1 MRKPEMIKTIESLLL
16 ILIISTLLF
25 GQDDSLTI
33 NQCVD
38 IALKNNPQIRLA
50 QSNYDFNYSNLVISR
65 SNIYPQVSLQTAWN
79 RNGGTFFQGPVAIPR
94 TFETYTTGFQGS
106 LLLFDFGKSYSRI
119 SAYSDLTDA
128 SAQDFINAK
137 QSLILNTYIAYFDYL
152 QAVKLKKVSEESLQ
166 QATEHL
172 KLSRSLFEVG
182 SKPQFDV
189 IKAESDEATARV
201 NLLNAENNI
210 DITRLQLEN
219 ILNKKLPSDFSLKDE
234 FEVVRDSVT
243 ELQSLNIAFQNRP
256 EIIAA
261 KLRVEANK
269 SLLTSAW
276 AANLPIINASGGYTW
291 KSFALSQT
299 FQGSWSLGVAVSLP
313 IFQGFALDAGIQQ
326 ARANLDNVQAGYDLS
341 EQSVTLDVRQQYSNL
356 RLSQNQIAAS
366 RSLLK
371 AASETLR
378 LAEARFKEEIGS
390 AVEVTDARVAYYNA
404 QVLLIQSLYN
414 YQVTYAR
421 LERAMGTLK

>member
-1 MRKPEMIKTIESLLL
+1 MIKIRESLFF
-16 ILIISTLLF
+16 IIMISELMF
-25 GQDDSLTI
+25 GQNDSLTI
-33 NQCVD
+33 NQCVE

-50 QSNYDFNYSNLVISR
+50 QSNYDINYSNLIITR
-65 SNIYPQVSLQTAWN
+65 SNIYPQVSLQSAWN

-106 LLLFDFGKSYSRI
+106 LLLFDFDKTYSRI
-119 SAYSDLTDA
+119 SAYSDLADA
-128 SAQDFINAK
+128 SAQDVINAK
-137 QSLILNTYIAYFDYL
+137 QTLILNTYIAYFDYL
-152 QAVKLKKVSEESLQ
+152 QAVKLKKVNQESLQ

-172 KLSRSLFEVG
+172 KLSRSLFDVG

-219 ILNKKLPSDFSLKDE
+219 ILNKKLPPEFNLRDD

-243 ELQSLNIAFQNRP
+243 ESASLNIALQNRP
-256 EIIAA
+256 EIISG
-261 KLRVEANK
+261 KFRVDANK
-269 SLLTSAW
+269 SFLISAW
-276 AANLPIINASGGYTW
+276 TANLPSINASGGYTW
-291 KSFALSQT
+291 KSFALNQT
-299 FQGSWSLGVAVSLP
+299 FQGSWSLGVALSLP

-326 ARANLDNVQAGYDLS
+326 ARADLDNAQASYDLI
-341 EQSVTLDVRQQYSNL
+341 EQGVTLDVRQQYSNL
-356 RLSQNQIAAS
+356 RLSRNQITAS
-366 RSLLK
+366 RSLLN
-371 AASETLR
+371 AAEETLR
-378 LAEARFKEEIGS
+378 LAEARFKAEIGS
-390 AVEVTDARVAYYNA
+390 SVEVTDARVTYYNA

>member
-1 MRKPEMIKTIESLLL
+1 MIKILQPILF
-16 ILIISTLLF
+16 ILIISGLSF
-25 GQDDSLTI
+25 GQNDTLTI

-50 QSNYDFNYSNLVISR
+50 QSNYDFNNSNLVITR
-65 SNIYPQVSLQTAWN
+65 SSIYPQLSLQSSWN
-79 RNGGTFFQGPVAIPR
+79 RNGGTIFTGPNTVPLTYATYVA
-94 TFETYTTGFQGS
+94 GFQGS
-106 LLLFDFGKSYSRI
+106 LLLFDFGKTYSRI
-119 SAYSDLTDA
+119 SAYSDLADA
-128 SAQDFINAK
+128 SAQDVINSK
-137 QSLILNTYIAYFDYL
+137 QSLILDTYTAYFGYL
-152 QAVKLKKVSEESLQ
+152 QAVKLVKVSKESLQ

-172 KLSRSLFEVG
+172 KLSRSLFDVG

-219 ILNKKLPSDFSLKDE
+219 ILNQKLPPSFSLRDD

-243 ELQSLNIAFQNRP
+243 ESESLNIAMRNRP
-256 EIIAA
+256 EIIAG
-261 KLRVEANK
+261 KLRVDANK
-269 SLLTSAW
+269 SFLTSAW
-276 AANLPIINASGGYTW
+276 TANLPSINASGGYTW
-291 KSFALSQT
+291 KSFALNQT
-299 FQGSWSLGVAVSLP
+299 FQSSWSLGVAVFVP
-313 IFQGFALDAGIQQ
+313 IFEGFALDAGIQQ
-326 ARANLDNVQAGYDLS
+326 ARANLDNTQAEYDLT

-356 RLSQNQIAAS
+356 RLSQNQITAS
-366 RSLLK
+366 RSLLN
-371 AASETLR
+371 AAEETLR
-378 LAEARFKEEIGS
+378 LAEARFKAEIGS

-421 LERAMGTLK
+421 LERAMGTLQ

>member
-1 MRKPEMIKTIESLLL
+1 MISELM
-16 ILIISTLLF
+16 F

-33 NQCVD
+33 NQCVE

-50 QSNYDFNYSNLVISR
+50 QSNYDINYSNLIITR
-65 SNIYPQVSLQTAWN
+65 SNIYPQVSLQSTWN
-79 RNGGTFFQGPVAIPR
+79 RNGGTFFQGPSAIPR
-94 TFETYTTGFQGS
+94 TFETYNTGFQGS
-106 LLLFDFGKSYSRI
+106 LLLFDFGKTYSRI
-119 SAYSDLTDA
+119 SAFSDLADA
-128 SAQDFINAK
+128 SAEDIINAK

-152 QAVKLKKVSEESLQ
+152 QAVKLKKVSQESLQ

-219 ILNKKLPSDFSLKDE
+219 ILNKKLPPDFTLKDE
-234 FEVVRDSVT
+234 FEVVRDSVS
-243 ELQSLNIAFQNRP
+243 ESESLNIALLNRP
-256 EIIAA
+256 EIISG
-261 KLRVEANK
+261 KFRVDANK
-269 SLLTSAW
+269 SFLTSAW
-276 AANLPIINASGGYTW
+276 TANLPSINASGGYTW
-291 KSFALSQT
+291 KSFALNQT

-313 IFQGFALDAGIQQ
+313 IFEGFALDAGIQQ
-326 ARANLDNVQAGYDLS
+326 ARADLDNAQASYDLI
-341 EQSVTLDVRQQYSNL
+341 EQGVTLDVRQQYSNL
-356 RLSQNQIAAS
+356 RLSRNQIAAS

-371 AASETLR
+371 AADETLR
-378 LAEARFKEEIGS
+378 LAEARFKAEVGS

-414 YQVTYAR
+414 YQVTYTR

>member
-1 MRKPEMIKTIESLLL
+1 MIKILQPILF
-16 ILIISTLLF
+16 ILIISGLSF
-25 GQDDSLTI
+25 GQNDTLTI

-65 SNIYPQVSLQTAWN
+65 SNIYPQLSLQSSWN
-79 RNGGTFFQGPVAIPR
+79 RNGGTVFTGPNAVPLTYATYVA
-94 TFETYTTGFQGS
+94 GFQGS
-106 LLLFDFGKSYSRI
+106 LLLFDFWKTYSRI

-128 SAQDFINAK
+128 SAQDLINAK
-137 QSLILNTYIAYFDYL
+137 QTLILNTYTAYFDYL

-166 QATEHL
+166 QASEHL
-172 KLSRSLFEVG
+172 KLSRSLFDVG

-219 ILNKKLPSDFSLKDE
+219 ILNQKLPTAFSLRDD

-243 ELQSLNIAFQNRP
+243 ESASLNIALKNRP
-256 EIIAA
+256 EIIAG
-261 KLRVEANK
+261 KLRVDANK
-269 SLLTSAW
+269 SFLISAW
-276 AANLPIINASGGYTW
+276 TANLPTINASGGYTW
-291 KSFALSQT
+291 RSFAMNQT
-299 FQGSWSLGVAVSLP
+299 FQGSWSLGVVFYLP

-326 ARANLDNVQAGYDLS
+326 AKANLDNVQATYDLT
-341 EQSVTLDVRQQYSNL
+341 EQSITLDVRQQYSNL
-356 RLSQNQIAAS
+356 RLARNQISAS

-371 AASETLR
+371 AAEETLR
-378 LAEARFKEEIGS
+378 LAEARFKEEVGS

-421 LERAMGTLK
+421 LERAMGTLQ

>member
-1 MRKPEMIKTIESLLL
+1 MIKTLQPL
-16 ILIISTLLF
+16 ILILLISGLSF
-25 GQDDSLTI
+25 GQNDTLTI
-33 NQCVD
+33 DQCVD

-50 QSNYDFNYSNLVISR
+50 QSNYDFNYSNLVITR
-65 SNIYPQVSLQTAWN
+65 SNIFPQISLQSGWN

-94 TFETYTTGFQGS
+94 TFETYTAGFQGS
-106 LLLFDFGKSYSRI
+106 LLLYDFQKTYSRI
-119 SAYSDLTDA
+119 SAYSELTDA

-137 QSLILNTYIAYFDYL
+137 QTLILNTYIAYFNYL
-152 QAVKLKKVSEESLQ
+152 QAVKLKIVSEQSLQ

-172 KLSRSLFEVG
+172 KLSRSLFDVG

-219 ILNKKLPSDFSLKDE
+219 ILNKKLSPGFNLKDE

-243 ELQSLNIAFQNRP
+243 ESQSLQTAFQYRP

-261 KLRVEANK
+261 KFRVEANK

-276 AANLPIINASGGYTW
+276 AANFPSVYASGGYTW

-299 FQGSWSLGVAVSLP
+299 FQGSWSLGVAVTLP

-326 ARANLDNVQAGYDLS
+326 ARANLDNVQAGYDLT

-356 RLSQNQIAAS
+356 RLSMNQIAAS
-366 RSLLK
+366 RALLK
-371 AASETLR
+371 SAEETLR
-378 LAEARFKEEIGS
+378 LAEARFREEVGS

>member
-1 MRKPEMIKTIESLLL
+1 MIKIRESLFF
-16 ILIISTLLF
+16 IIMISELMF

-33 NQCVD
+33 NQCVE

-50 QSNYDFNYSNLVISR
+50 QSNYDINYSNLIITR
-65 SNIYPQVSLQTAWN
+65 SNIYPQVSLQSTWN
-79 RNGGTFFQGPVAIPR
+79 RNGGTFFQGPSAIPR
-94 TFETYTTGFQGS
+94 TFETYNTGFQGS
-106 LLLFDFGKSYSRI
+106 LLLFDFGKTYSRI
-119 SAYSDLTDA
+119 SAFSDLADA
-128 SAQDFINAK
+128 SAEDIINAK

-152 QAVKLKKVSEESLQ
+152 QAVKLKKVSQESLQ

-219 ILNKKLPSDFSLKDE
+219 ILNKKLPPDFTLKDE
-234 FEVVRDSVT
+234 FEVVRDSVS
-243 ELQSLNIAFQNRP
+243 ESESLNIALLNRP
-256 EIIAA
+256 EIISG
-261 KLRVEANK
+261 KFRVDANK
-269 SLLTSAW
+269 SFLTSAW
-276 AANLPIINASGGYTW
+276 TANLPSINASGGYTW
-291 KSFALSQT
+291 KSFALNQT

-313 IFQGFALDAGIQQ
+313 IFEGFALDAGIQQ
-326 ARANLDNVQAGYDLS
+326 ARADLDNAQASYDLI
-341 EQSVTLDVRQQYSNL
+341 EQGVTLDVRQQYSNL
-356 RLSQNQIAAS
+356 RLSRNQIAAS

-371 AASETLR
+371 AADETLR
-378 LAEARFKEEIGS
+378 LAEARFKAEVGS

-414 YQVTYAR
+414 YQVTYTR

>member
-1 MRKPEMIKTIESLLL
+1 MIKIRESLFF
-16 ILIISTLLF
+16 IIMISELMC
-25 GQDDSLTI
+25 GQNDSLTI
-33 NQCVD
+33 NQCVE

-50 QSNYDFNYSNLVISR
+50 QSNYDINYSNLIITR
-65 SNIYPQVSLQTAWN
+65 SNIYPQVSLQSTWN
-79 RNGGTFFQGPVAIPR
+79 RNGGTFFQGPSAIPR
-94 TFETYTTGFQGS
+94 TFETYNTGFQGS
-106 LLLFDFGKSYSRI
+106 LLLFDFGKTYSRI
-119 SAYSDLTDA
+119 SAFSDLADA
-128 SAQDFINAK
+128 SAEDIINAK

-152 QAVKLKKVSEESLQ
+152 QAVKLKKVSQESLQ

-219 ILNKKLPSDFSLKDE
+219 ILNKKLPPDFTLKDE
-234 FEVVRDSVT
+234 FEVVRDSVS
-243 ELQSLNIAFQNRP
+243 ESESLNIALLNRP
-256 EIIAA
+256 EIISG
-261 KLRVEANK
+261 KFRVDANK
-269 SLLTSAW
+269 SFLTSAW
-276 AANLPIINASGGYTW
+276 TANLPSINASGGYTW
-291 KSFALSQT
+291 KSFALNQT

-313 IFQGFALDAGIQQ
+313 IFEGFALDAGIQQ
-326 ARANLDNVQAGYDLS
+326 ARADLDNAQASYDLI
-341 EQSVTLDVRQQYSNL
+341 EQGVTLDVRQQYSNL
-356 RLSQNQIAAS
+356 RLSRNQIAAS

-371 AASETLR
+371 AADETLR
-378 LAEARFKEEIGS
+378 LAEARFKAEVGS

-414 YQVTYAR
+414 YQVTYTR

>member
-1 MRKPEMIKTIESLLL
+1 MINTWK
-16 ILIISTLLF
+16 TLLF
-25 GQDDSLTI
+25 VLIVSSFLFGQNDTLTI

-38 IALKNNPQIRLA
+38 IALKNNPQIKLA
-50 QSNYDFNYSNLVISR
+50 QSNYDFTSSNLQISR
-65 SNIYPQVSLQTAWN
+65 SNIYPQISLQTGWN
-79 RNGGTFFQGPVAIPR
+79 RNGGTFFQGPQAIPR

-106 LLLFDFGKSYSRI
+106 LLLFDFGKTYSRI
-119 SAYSDLTDA
+119 SANSDLTDA
-128 SAQDFINAK
+128 SAQDLLNAK
-137 QSLILNTYIAYFDYL
+137 QSLILNTYTAYFNYL
-152 QAVKLKKVSEESLQ
+152 QAVKLKKVNESSLQ
-166 QATEHL
+166 QAAEHL
-172 KLSRSLFEVG
+172 KLSRSLFDVG
-182 SKPQFDV
+182 RKPQFDV
-189 IKAESDEATARV
+189 IKAESDEAAARV

-219 ILNKKLPSDFSLKDE
+219 ILNKKLPDGFSLSDE

-243 ELQSLNIAFQNRP
+243 ESQSLNIAFQNRP

-261 KLRVEANK
+261 KLRIEANK
-269 SLLTSAW
+269 SFLTSAW
-276 AANLPIINASGGYTW
+276 EANLPTINASGGYTW

-299 FQGSWSLGVAVSLP
+299 FQGSWSLGVVVSLP

-326 ARANLDNVQAGYDLS
+326 ARANLDNVKAQYDLI
-341 EQSVTLDVRQQYSNL
+341 EQSITLDVRQQYSNL

-371 AASETLR
+371 AAEETLR

-390 AVEVTDARVAYYNA
+390 AVEVTDARIAYYNA

-414 YQVTYAR
+414 YQVTFAR

>member
-1 MRKPEMIKTIESLLL
+1 MIKIRELSLF
-16 ILIISTLLF
+16 IIIISTLLF
-25 GQDDSLTI
+25 GQNDTLTI

-50 QSNYDFNYSNLVISR
+50 QSNYDFNYSNLTITR

-79 RNGGTFFQGPVAIPR
+79 RNGGTFFQGPTAIPR

-106 LLLFDFGKSYSRI
+106 LLLYDFQKTYSRI

-128 SAQDFINAK
+128 SAQDLINAK
-137 QSLILNTYIAYFDYL
+137 QTLILNTYTAYFDYL

-172 KLSRSLFEVG
+172 KLSRSLYDVG

-219 ILNKKLPSDFSLKDE
+219 ILNKKLQIGFTLKDE
-234 FEVVRDSVT
+234 FEVERDSIS
-243 ELQSLNIAFQNRP
+243 ESQSLNMAFQNRP
-256 EIIAA
+256 EIIAS

-276 AANLPIINASGGYTW
+276 AANLPSINASGGYTW

-299 FQGSWSLGVAVSLP
+299 FQGSWSLGVAISLP

-326 ARANLDNVQAGYDLS
+326 ARANLDNVQANYDLT
-341 EQSVTLDVRQQYSNL
+341 EQAVTLDVRQQYSNL
-356 RLSQNQIAAS
+356 NLSRNQISAS
-366 RSLLK
+366 RALLK
-371 AASETLR
+371 SAQETLR
-378 LAEARFKEEIGS
+378 LAEARFKEEVGS

>member
-1 MRKPEMIKTIESLLL
+1 MIK
-16 ILIISTLLF
+16 ILQFILVISTLSF
-25 GQDDSLTI
+25 CQNDTLTI
-33 NQCVD
+33 SQCVD

-79 RNGGTFFQGPVAIPR
+79 RNGGTFFQGPIAIPR

-106 LLLFDFGKSYSRI
+106 MLLFDFGKTYSRI

-128 SAQDFINAK
+128 SAQDLINAK
-137 QSLILNTYIAYFDYL
+137 QSLILDTYTAYFNYL

-166 QATEHL
+166 QASVHL

-219 ILNKKLPSDFSLKDE
+219 ILNKKLPDQFNLRDE

-243 ELQSLNIAFQNRP
+243 ELQSLNTAFQNRP

-276 AANLPIINASGGYTW
+276 AANLPAINASGGYTW

-326 ARANLDNVQAGYDLS
+326 ARANLDIVKADYDLT

-356 RLSQNQIAAS
+356 RLSMNQIAAS

-371 AASETLR
+371 AAEETLR

-414 YQVTYAR
+414 YQVTFAR

>member
-1 MRKPEMIKTIESLLL
+1 MIKHLFSFVFILAISSLLY
-16 ILIISTLLF
+16 
-25 GQDDSLTI
+25 GQSDSLTI

-65 SNIYPQVSLQTAWN
+65 SNIYPQLSLQSSWN
-79 RNGGTFFQGPVAIPR
+79 RNGGTIFTGPNAVPLTYSTYVA
-94 TFETYTTGFQGS
+94 GFQGS
-106 LLLFDFGKSYSRI
+106 LLLYDFQKTYSRI
-119 SAYSDLTDA
+119 SGYSDLTDA
-128 SAQDFINAK
+128 SAQDLINAK
-137 QSLILNTYIAYFDYL
+137 QSLILNTYIAYFNYL

-172 KLSRSLFEVG
+172 KLSRSLFDVG

-219 ILNKKLPSDFSLKDE
+219 ILNQKLAASFSLRDE
-234 FEVVRDSVT
+234 FEVVRDSVS
-243 ELQSLNIAFQNRP
+243 ESESLNLALQNRP
-256 EIIAA
+256 EILAG

-269 SLLTSAW
+269 SFLTSAW
-276 AANLPIINASGGYTW
+276 AANLPTINASGGYTW
-291 KSFALSQT
+291 KSFALNQT
-299 FQGSWSLGVAVSLP
+299 FQGSWSLGVVFSLP

-326 ARANLDNVQAGYDLS
+326 AKANLDNVQANYDLI
-341 EQSVTLDVRQQYSNL
+341 EQSITLDVRQQYSNL
-356 RLSQNQIAAS
+356 RLSRNQISAS

-371 AASETLR
+371 AAEETLR
-378 LAEARFKEEIGS
+378 LAEARFKEEVGS

-421 LERAMGTLK
+421 LERAMGTLN

>member
-1 MRKPEMIKTIESLLL
+1 MISELM
-16 ILIISTLLF
+16 F
-25 GQDDSLTI
+25 GQNDSLTI
-33 NQCVD
+33 NQCVE
-38 IALKNNPQIRLA
+38 IALMNNPQIRLA
-50 QSNYDFNYSNLVISR
+50 QSNYDINYSNLIITR
-65 SNIYPQVSLQTAWN
+65 SNIYPQVSLQSAWN
-79 RNGGTFFQGPVAIPR
+79 RNGGTFFQGPSAIPR
-94 TFETYTTGFQGS
+94 TFETYNTGFQGS
-106 LLLFDFGKSYSRI
+106 LLLFDFGKTYSRI
-119 SAYSDLTDA
+119 SAFSDLADA
-128 SAQDFINAK
+128 SAEDIINAK

-152 QAVKLKKVSEESLQ
+152 QAVKLKKVSQESLQ

-219 ILNKKLPSDFSLKDE
+219 ILNKKLPPDFTLKDE
-234 FEVVRDSVT
+234 FEVVRDSVS
-243 ELQSLNIAFQNRP
+243 ESESLNIALLNRP
-256 EIIAA
+256 EIISG
-261 KLRVEANK
+261 KFRVDANK
-269 SLLTSAW
+269 SFLTSAW
-276 AANLPIINASGGYTW
+276 TANLPSINASGGYTW
-291 KSFALSQT
+291 KSFALNQT

-313 IFQGFALDAGIQQ
+313 IFEGFALDAGIQQ
-326 ARANLDNVQAGYDLS
+326 ARADLDNAQASYDLI
-341 EQSVTLDVRQQYSNL
+341 EQGVTLDVRQQYSNL
-356 RLSQNQIAAS
+356 RLSRNQIAAS

-371 AASETLR
+371 AADETLR
-378 LAEARFKEEIGS
+378 LAEARFKAEVGS

-414 YQVTYAR
+414 YQVTYTR

>member
-1 MRKPEMIKTIESLLL
+1 MIKIRESFLF
-16 ILIISTLLF
+16 IMMISTLIF
-25 GQDDSLTI
+25 GQDDTLTI

-50 QSNYDFNYSNLVISR
+50 QSNYDINYSNLVITR
-65 SNIYPQVSLQTAWN
+65 SNLYPQISLQSTWN

-94 TFETYTTGFQGS
+94 TFETYNTGFQGS
-106 LLLFDFGKSYSRI
+106 LLLFDFGKTYSRI

-128 SAQDFINAK
+128 SAHDVINAK
-137 QSLILNTYIAYFDYL
+137 QTLILNTYIAYFDYL
-152 QAVKLKKVSEESLQ
+152 QAVKLKKVSQESLQ

-172 KLSRSLFEVG
+172 KLSRSLFDVG

-219 ILNKKLPSDFSLKDE
+219 ILNKKLPPDFTLRDE
-234 FEVVRDSVT
+234 FEVVRDSVS
-243 ELQSLNIAFQNRP
+243 ESESLKIALQNRP
-256 EIIAA
+256 EIISG
-261 KLRVEANK
+261 KFRVDANK
-269 SLLTSAW
+269 SFLTSAW
-276 AANLPIINASGGYTW
+276 TANLPSINASGGYTW
-291 KSFALSQT
+291 KSFALNQT

-313 IFQGFALDAGIQQ
+313 IFEGFAMDAGIQQ
-326 ARANLDNVQAGYDLS
+326 ARADLDNAQASYDLI
-341 EQSVTLDVRQQYSNL
+341 EQGVTLDVRQQYSNL
-356 RLSQNQIAAS
+356 RLSRNQISAF

-371 AASETLR
+371 AAEETLR
-378 LAEARFKEEIGS
+378 LAEARFKEEVGS

-404 QVLLIQSLYN
+404 QVLLIQTLYN

>member
-1 MRKPEMIKTIESLLL
+1 
-16 ILIISTLLF
+16 
-25 GQDDSLTI
+25 
-33 NQCVD
+33 
-38 IALKNNPQIRLA
+38 
-50 QSNYDFNYSNLVISR
+50 
-65 SNIYPQVSLQTAWN
+65 
-79 RNGGTFFQGPVAIPR
+79 
-94 TFETYTTGFQGS
+94 
-106 LLLFDFGKSYSRI
+106 
-119 SAYSDLTDA
+119 
-128 SAQDFINAK
+128 
-137 QSLILNTYIAYFDYL
+137 
-152 QAVKLKKVSEESLQ
+152 
-166 QATEHL
+166 
-172 KLSRSLFEVG
+172 LFEVG

-219 ILNKKLPSDFSLKDE
+219 ILNKKLPASFNLRDE

-243 ELQSLNIAFQNRP
+243 ESQSLSTAFQYRP

-261 KLRVEANK
+261 KFRVEANK
-269 SLLTSAW
+269 SFLTSAW
-276 AANLPIINASGGYTW
+276 AANLPTINASGGYTW

-299 FQGSWSLGVAVSLP
+299 FQGSWSLGVALSLP

-326 ARANLDNVQAGYDLS
+326 ARANLDNVQAGYDLT

-371 AASETLR
+371 AADETLR
-378 LAEARFKEEIGS
+378 LAEARFKEEVGS

-421 LERAMGTLK
+421 LEKAMGTLK

>member
-1 MRKPEMIKTIESLLL
+1 MIKTLRPLIF
-16 ILIISTLLF
+16 ILIISGLSF
-25 GQDDSLTI
+25 GQNDTLTI

-38 IALKNNPQIRLA
+38 LALKNNPQIRLA

-65 SNIYPQVSLQTAWN
+65 SNIYPQVSLQSAWN
-79 RNGGTFFQGPVAIPR
+79 RNGGTFFQGPSAIPR
-94 TFETYTTGFQGS
+94 TFETYTTGLQGS
-106 LLLFDFGKSYSRI
+106 LLLYDFQKTYSRI

-128 SAQDFINAK
+128 SAEDLINAK
-137 QSLILNTYIAYFDYL
+137 QSLILNTYIAYFNYL
-152 QAVKLKKVSEESLQ
+152 QAVKLKKVSQESLE
-166 QATEHL
+166 QASEHL

-219 ILNKKLPSDFSLKDE
+219 ILNQKLPPSFSLRDD
-234 FEVVRDSVT
+234 FEVVRDSVS
-243 ELQSLNIAFQNRP
+243 ESESLNIAMQNRP

-261 KLRVEANK
+261 KLRIDANK

-276 AANLPIINASGGYTW
+276 AANLPSINASGGYTW
-291 KSFALSQT
+291 KSFALNQT
-299 FQGSWSLGVAVSLP
+299 FQSSWSLGVAISLP

-326 ARANLDNVQAGYDLS
+326 AKANLDNVQADYDLT
-341 EQSVTLDVRQQYSNL
+341 EQGVTLDVRQQYSNI
-356 RLSQNQIAAS
+356 RLSRNQIAAS

-371 AASETLR
+371 AAEETLR
-378 LAEARFKEEIGS
+378 LAEARFKEEVGS

-404 QVLLIQSLYN
+404 QVLLIQTLYN

>member
-1 MRKPEMIKTIESLLL
+1 MIKILQPIVF
-16 ILIISTLLF
+16 ILIISELSF
-25 GQDDSLTI
+25 GQNDTLTI

-50 QSNYDFNYSNLVISR
+50 QSNYDFNYSNLVITR
-65 SNIYPQVSLQTAWN
+65 SNIYPQISLQSGWS

-106 LLLFDFGKSYSRI
+106 LLLFDFWKTYSRI

-128 SAQDFINAK
+128 SAQDLINAK
-137 QSLILNTYIAYFDYL
+137 QSLILNAYTAYFNYL
-152 QAVKLKKVSEESLQ
+152 QAVKLRKVSQESLQ

-172 KLSRSLFEVG
+172 KLSRSLFNVG

-219 ILNKKLPSDFSLKDE
+219 ILNQKLPTAFSLRDD

-243 ELQSLNIAFQNRP
+243 ESASLNIALKNRP
-256 EIIAA
+256 EIIAG
-261 KLRVEANK
+261 KLRIDANK
-269 SLLTSAW
+269 SFLTSAW
-276 AANLPIINASGGYTW
+276 TANLPTINASGGYTW
-291 KSFALSQT
+291 KSFAMNQT

-326 ARANLDNVQAGYDLS
+326 AKANLDNAQATYDLT
-341 EQSVTLDVRQQYSNL
+341 EQSITLDVRQQYSNL
-356 RLSQNQIAAS
+356 QLARDQISAS

-371 AASETLR
+371 AAEETLR
-378 LAEARFKEEIGS
+378 LAEARFKEEVGS

-421 LERAMGTLK
+421 LERAMGTL

>member
-1 MRKPEMIKTIESLLL
+1 MISELM
-16 ILIISTLLF
+16 F

-33 NQCVD
+33 NQCVE

-50 QSNYDFNYSNLVISR
+50 QSNYDINYSNLIITR
-65 SNIYPQVSLQTAWN
+65 SNIYPQVSLQSSWN
-79 RNGGTFFQGPVAIPR
+79 RNGGTFFQGPSAIPR
-94 TFETYTTGFQGS
+94 TFETYNTGFQGS
-106 LLLFDFGKSYSRI
+106 LLLFDFGKTYSRI
-119 SAYSDLTDA
+119 SAFSDLADA
-128 SAQDFINAK
+128 SAEDIINAK

-152 QAVKLKKVSEESLQ
+152 QAVKLKKVSQESLQ

-219 ILNKKLPSDFSLKDE
+219 ILNKKLPPDFTLKDE
-234 FEVVRDSVT
+234 FEVVRDSVS
-243 ELQSLNIAFQNRP
+243 ESESLNIALLNRP
-256 EIIAA
+256 EIISG
-261 KLRVEANK
+261 KFRVDANK
-269 SLLTSAW
+269 SFLTSAW
-276 AANLPIINASGGYTW
+276 TANLPSINASGGYTW
-291 KSFALSQT
+291 KSFALNQT

-313 IFQGFALDAGIQQ
+313 IFEGFALDAGIQQ
-326 ARANLDNVQAGYDLS
+326 ARADLDNAQASYDLI
-341 EQSVTLDVRQQYSNL
+341 EQGVTLDVRQQYSNL
-356 RLSQNQIAAS
+356 RLSRNQIAAS

-371 AASETLR
+371 AADETLR
-378 LAEARFKEEIGS
+378 LAEARFKAEVGS

-414 YQVTYAR
+414 YQVTYTR

>member
-1 MRKPEMIKTIESLLL
+1 MISELM
-16 ILIISTLLF
+16 F
-25 GQDDSLTI
+25 GQNDSLTI
-33 NQCVD
+33 NQCVE

-50 QSNYDFNYSNLVISR
+50 QSNYDINYSNLIITR
-65 SNIYPQVSLQTAWN
+65 SNIYPQVSLQSAWN
-79 RNGGTFFQGPVAIPR
+79 RNGGTFFQGPSAIPR
-94 TFETYTTGFQGS
+94 TFETYNTGFQGS
-106 LLLFDFGKSYSRI
+106 LLLFDFGKTYSRI
-119 SAYSDLTDA
+119 SAFSDLADA
-128 SAQDFINAK
+128 SAEDIINAK

-152 QAVKLKKVSEESLQ
+152 QAVKLKKVSQESLQ

-219 ILNKKLPSDFSLKDE
+219 ILNKKLPPDFTLKDE
-234 FEVVRDSVT
+234 FEVVRDSVS
-243 ELQSLNIAFQNRP
+243 ESESLNIALLNRP
-256 EIIAA
+256 EIISG
-261 KLRVEANK
+261 KFRVDANK
-269 SLLTSAW
+269 SFLTSAW
-276 AANLPIINASGGYTW
+276 TANLPSINASGGYTW
-291 KSFALSQT
+291 KSFALNQT

-313 IFQGFALDAGIQQ
+313 IFEGFALDAGIQQ
-326 ARANLDNVQAGYDLS
+326 ARADLDNAQASYDLI
-341 EQSVTLDVRQQYSNL
+341 EQGVTLDVRQQYSNL
-356 RLSQNQIAAS
+356 RLSRNQIAAS

-371 AASETLR
+371 AADETLR
-378 LAEARFKEEIGS
+378 LAEARFKAEVGS

-414 YQVTYAR
+414 YQVTYTR

>member
-1 MRKPEMIKTIESLLL
+1 MIKIRESLLF
-16 ILIISTLLF
+16 IMMISTLIF
-25 GQDDSLTI
+25 GQNDTLTI

-50 QSNYDFNYSNLVISR
+50 QSNYDINYSNLVITR
-65 SNIYPQVSLQTAWN
+65 SDIYPQVSLQSGWN
-79 RNGGTFFQGPVAIPR
+79 RNGGTFFQGPSAIPR
-94 TFETYTTGFQGS
+94 TFETYNTGFQGS
-106 LLLFDFGKSYSRI
+106 LLLFDFGKTYSRI
-119 SAYSDLTDA
+119 SAFSDLADA
-128 SAQDFINAK
+128 SAQDVINAK

-152 QAVKLKKVSEESLQ
+152 QAVKLKKVSQESLQ

-172 KLSRSLFEVG
+172 KLSRSLFDVG

-210 DITRLQLEN
+210 DITHLQLEN
-219 ILNKKLPSDFSLKDE
+219 ILNKKLPPDFTLRDE
-234 FEVVRDSVT
+234 FEVVRDSVS
-243 ELQSLNIAFQNRP
+243 ESASLNTALQNRP
-256 EIIAA
+256 EIIAG
-261 KLRVEANK
+261 KFRVDANK
-269 SLLTSAW
+269 SFLTSAW
-276 AANLPIINASGGYTW
+276 TANFPTINASGGYIW
-291 KSFALSQT
+291 KSFALNQT
-299 FQGSWSLGVAVSLP
+299 FEGSWSLGVAVYLP

-326 ARANLDNVQAGYDLS
+326 AKANLDNAQATYDLT
-341 EQSVTLDVRQQYSNL
+341 EQAVTLDVRQQYSNL
-356 RLSQNQIAAS
+356 RLSQNQITAS

-371 AASETLR
+371 AAEETLR

-404 QVLLIQSLYN
+404 QVLLIQTLYN

-421 LERAMGTLK
+421 LERAMGIFK

>member
-1 MRKPEMIKTIESLLL
+1 MIKSLKLL
-16 ILIISTLLF
+16 IFLLIFSGLSF
-25 GQDDSLTI
+25 GQNDTLTI
-33 NQCVD
+33 SQCVD

-50 QSNYDFNYSNLVISR
+50 QSNLDFNSSNLVITR
-65 SNIYPQVSLQTAWN
+65 SNIFPQISLQSSWN
-79 RNGGTFFQGPVAIPR
+79 RNGGTVFTGPNAVPLTYATYVA
-94 TFETYTTGFQGS
+94 GFQGS
-106 LLLFDFGKSYSRI
+106 LLLFDFGKTYSRI

-128 SAQDFINAK
+128 SVQDFINAK
-137 QSLILNTYIAYFDYL
+137 QTLILNTYTAYFDYL
-152 QAVKLKKVSEESLQ
+152 QAVKLKIVSEQSLQ

-219 ILNKKLPSDFSLKDE
+219 ILNKKLPASFNLRDE

-243 ELQSLNIAFQNRP
+243 ESQSLSTAFQYRP

-261 KLRVEANK
+261 KFRVEANK
-269 SLLTSAW
+269 SFLTSAW
-276 AANLPIINASGGYTW
+276 AANLPTINASGGYTW

-299 FQGSWSLGVAVSLP
+299 FQGSWSLGVALSLP

-326 ARANLDNVQAGYDLS
+326 ARANLDNVQAGYDLT

-371 AASETLR
+371 AADETLR
-378 LAEARFKEEIGS
+378 LAEARFKEEVGS

-421 LERAMGTLK
+421 LEKAMGTLK

>member
-1 MRKPEMIKTIESLLL
+1 MTKIAHSVLF
-16 ILIISTLLF
+16 ILIISGLSFSQSDT
-25 GQDDSLTI
+25 LTI

-38 IALKNNPQIRLA
+38 LALKNNPQIRLA

-65 SNIYPQVSLQTAWN
+65 SNIFPQISFQSGWN
-79 RNGGTFFQGPVAIPR
+79 RNGGTFFQGPSAIPR

-106 LLLFDFGKSYSRI
+106 LLLYDFQRTFSRI
-119 SAYSDLTDA
+119 SAYSDLADA
-128 SAQDFINAK
+128 SAEDLINAK
-137 QSLILNTYIAYFDYL
+137 QTLILNTYIAYFNYL
-152 QAVKLKKVSEESLQ
+152 QAVKLKKVSDESLQ

-182 SKPQFDV
+182 RKPQFDV
-189 IKAESDEATARV
+189 IKAESDAATAKV

-219 ILNKKLPSDFSLKDE
+219 ILNQKLSAAFSLRDD
-234 FEVVRDSVT
+234 FEVIRDSVT
-243 ELQSLNIAFQNRP
+243 ESESLNIAMQNRP
-256 EIIAA
+256 EIIAG

-269 SLLTSAW
+269 SFLTSAW
-276 AANLPIINASGGYTW
+276 AANLPAINASGGYTW
-291 KSFALSQT
+291 KSFALNQT

-326 ARANLDNVQAGYDLS
+326 AKANLNNVQANYDLI
-341 EQSVTLDVRQQYSNL
+341 EQNVTLDVRQQYSNL
-356 RLSQNQIAAS
+356 RLSRNQITAS

-371 AASETLR
+371 SAEETLR
-378 LAEARFKEEIGS
+378 LAEARFKEEVGS
-390 AVEVTDARVAYYNA
+390 AVEVTDARVVCFNA
-404 QVLLIQSLYN
+404 QVLLIQSLCN

-421 LERAMGTLK
+421 LERAMGILK

>member
-1 MRKPEMIKTIESLLL
+1 MLKIRESLLF
-16 ILIISTLLF
+16 IIIISNLLF
-25 GQDDSLTI
+25 GQNDTLTL

-50 QSNYDFNYSNLVISR
+50 QSNYDINYSNLVITR
-65 SNIYPQVSLQTAWN
+65 SNIYPQVSLQSTWN
-79 RNGGTFFQGPVAIPR
+79 RNGGTFFQGPTAIPR
-94 TFETYTTGFQGS
+94 TFETYNTGFQGS
-106 LLLFDFGKSYSRI
+106 LLLFDFGKTYSRI
-119 SAYSDLTDA
+119 SAFSDLADA
-128 SAQDFINAK
+128 SAQDVINAK

-152 QAVKLKKVSEESLQ
+152 QAVKLKKVSQESLQ
-166 QATEHL
+166 QAVEHL

-182 SKPQFDV
+182 SRPQFDV

-219 ILNKKLPSDFSLKDE
+219 ILNKKLPPDFTLRDE
-234 FEVVRDSVT
+234 FEVVRDSVS
-243 ELQSLNIAFQNRP
+243 ESESLNIALQNRP
-256 EIIAA
+256 EIIAG
-261 KLRVEANK
+261 KFRVDANK
-269 SLLTSAW
+269 SFLTSAW
-276 AANLPIINASGGYTW
+276 TSNLPTINASGGYTW
-291 KSFALSQT
+291 KSFALNQT

-313 IFQGFALDAGIQQ
+313 IFEGFALNAGIQE
-326 ARANLDNVQAGYDLS
+326 ARANLDNAQANYDLT
-341 EQSVTLDVRQQYSNL
+341 EQGVTLDVRQQYSNL
-356 RLSQNQIAAS
+356 RLSRNQITAS

-371 AASETLR
+371 AAEETLR

-404 QVLLIQSLYN
+404 QVLLIQTLYN
-414 YQVTYAR
+414 YQVTYTR